1 MKNSCVHRVAKDSD
15 LQYNL
20 RQGWRHA
27 LNGYLQS
34 LQLEQTEQL
43 ITMPVK
49 LAMLLSKC
57 PRVLELLGTESK
69 TCLRQCLRPLQIY
82 GDQA

>member
-1 MKNSCVHRVAKDSD
+1 MSRKGFRFAIQLETRLETCPHW
-15 LQYNL
+15 LL
-20 RQGWRHA
+20 R
-27 LNGYLQS
+27 S
-34 LQLEQTEQL
+34 LQLEQTEPL

-49 LAMLLSKC
+49 LARLLSKC
-57 PRVLELLGTESK
+57 PRVSELLGTESE